1 MLTHP
6 LLPKLK
12 PLKLSGMLLT
22 LEQRTE
28 TARERSL
35 SPLEFL
41 ALLLVDEIE
50 RREQNRLRSRIREAG
65 LDESK
70 ILARFDFAA
79 APQTPRTLLAD
90 LALCQFVE
98 RAENLLFIGPT
109 GTGKSHLAQALA
121 HEAIRRGYRA
131 LYRPVH
137 TLLGALHASR
147 ADGSH
152 ARLRSRLVQVDL
164 LVLDDFGLLP
174 LSAQAVEDLYELI
187 RERYERRP
195 ILLTSNRAPEEWAEV
210 FGNPLLASAALDRL
224 THHAHILTLTGKSY
238 RQRKTSR
245 TTGENE
251 TTEEETHKPRSA
263 ATSALTSEDNRKPP
277 RHMTARTDPNG
288 KHETTSDSARRPNGR
303 EAADVGQT
311 ITTHDAPRRE
321 PGGRNND
328 K

>member
-6 LLPKLK
+6 LMPKLK
-12 PLKLSGMLLT
+12 TLRLSGMLLT

-41 ALLLVDEIE
+41 ALLLDDEIE
-50 RREQNRLRSRIREAG
+50 RREQGRLRSRIKEAG
-65 LDESK
+65 LDETK
-70 ILARFDFAA
+70 TLARFDFTAS
-79 APQTPRTLLAD
+79 PQAPRTLLAD

-137 TLLGALHASR
+137 TLLGTLHASR
-147 ADGSH
+147 ADGTH

-195 ILLTSNRAPEEWAEV
+195 ILLTSNRAPDEWAEV

-224 THHAHILTLTGKSY
+224 THHAHILTLTGQSY
-238 RQRKTSR
+238 RQRKNPRIMADS
-245 TTGENE
+245 EK
-251 TTEEETHKPRSA
+251 TEEETHEPRSA
-263 ATSALTSEDNRKPP
+263 AISALAGENNRKPQ
-277 RHMTARTDPNG
+277 RHTTARTDLNE
-288 KHETTSDSARRPNGR
+288 KHETRS
-303 EAADVGQT
+303 
-311 ITTHDAPRRE
+311 
-321 PGGRNND
+321 GGAS
-328 K
+328 

>member
-12 PLKLSGMLLT
+12 MLKLSGMLLT
-22 LEQRTE
+22 LEQRME

-41 ALLLVDEIE
+41 ALLLDDEIE
-50 RREQNRLRSRIREAG
+50 RREQGHLRCRIKEAG

-70 ILARFDFAA
+70 TLARFDFTA
-79 APQTPRTLLAD
+79 APHAPRTLLAD

-98 RAENLLFIGPT
+98 RAENLLFIGPA

-131 LYRPVH
+131 LVRPVH

-147 ADGSH
+147 ADGTY
-152 ARLRSRLVQVDL
+152 ARLRSRLIHVDVL
-164 LVLDDFGLLP
+164 LLDDFGLVA
-174 LSAQAVEDLYELI
+174 LSAQAAEDLYEII

-195 ILLTSNRAPEEWAEV
+195 ILLTSNRAPDEWAEV

-224 THHAHILTLTGKSY
+224 THHAHILTLTGQSY
-238 RQRKTSR
+238 RQRKTGR
-245 TTGENE
+245 IEKPNE
-251 TTEEETHKPRSA
+251 TTEEISHNSRSA
-263 ATSALTSEDNRKPP
+263 TTSALTSEDKRRSQRNTRAL
-277 RHMTARTDPNG
+277 MDGNE
-288 KHETTSDSARRPNGR
+288 KHER
-303 EAADVGQT
+303 ESGN
-311 ITTHDAPRRE
+311 AP
-321 PGGRNND
+321 
-328 K
+328 